1 MNENKEF
8 TEYEYNQMI
17 IDILEKNIQ
26 LNNIDMILYLFISVE
41 CFLIGLGY
49 IVLNIFVLV
58 LLIFAGIK
66 IWINNAEIKMNDIAI
81 QYIEDLRDNHNKT

>member
-17 IDILEKNIQ
+17 IDLLEKNIQ

-49 IVLNIFVLV
+49 IVLNIFVLIP
-58 LLIFAGIK
+58 LIFAGIK
-66 IWINNAEIKMNDIAI
+66 IWINNTEIKMNDIAI
-81 QYIEDLRDNHNKT
+81 QYIEDLRDKHNKT